1 MRTKKATAGISNP
14 TIKDIANALGVSH
27 STVSRALN
35 DQRHISKDM
44 KVRVRQAASELG
56 YIVNA
61 GARTLRQANS
71 ALVGLIA
78 PDVMSELFAVMC
90 KVLALR
96 CARAGYQLAVSI
108 TEDDPAVE
116 LAHVKALRQAR
127 ALGVVIIPTPHM
139 LAETAELLKP
149 TCVVQ
154 FSRHHERLTAPAVTI
169 DGASGVAAAVHHLAE
184 LGHKRIGFVG
194 LPSDRSTGV
203 GRLRGFME
211 GMAQHGLPV
220 EPALVRQGPGTTE
233 FGRAMTAALLQQNP
247 RPTAIILSTAD
258 LTQGGVEA
266 TRRTNLVIPKDLSVV
281 GFGDPAW
288 LRLLTPPLST
298 VGLTLGESSEA
309 AISMLLRQIE
319 AKEEGRPIE
328 PQASLELEPYLILRS
343 STAPPPKA

>member
-1 MRTKKATAGISNP
+1 MSTKKAAAELSNP

-35 DQRHISKDM
+35 DQRHISKSM
-44 KVRVRQAASELG
+44 KDRVRRTASELG

-61 GARTLRQANS
+61 GARTLRQSNS
-71 ALVGLIA
+71 NLIGLIA

-96 CARAGYQLAVSI
+96 CARAGYQLVVSI
-108 TEDDPAVE
+108 TEDDPAAE
-116 LAHVKALRQAR
+116 LKHVQALRQAR
-127 ALGVVIIPTPHM
+127 ALGVVIIPTPNM
-139 LAETAELLKP
+139 LTETRDLLRP

-154 FSRHHERLTAPAVTI
+154 FSRSHEQLAAPAVTI

-184 LGHKRIGFVG
+184 LGHKRIGFVS
-194 LPSDRSTGV
+194 LATDRSTGV
-203 GRLRGFME
+203 GRMRGFME
-211 GMAQHGLPV
+211 GMAQHGLTV
-220 EPALVRQGPGTTE
+220 DHALVREGPGTAE
-233 FGRAMTAALLQQNP
+233 FGRSMTAALLQRDP
-247 RPTAIILSTAD
+247 RPTAIVFGSAD

-266 TRRTNLVIPKDLSVV
+266 LKRQNLVVPKDLSLI

-298 VGLTLGESSEA
+298 VGLTLGESAEA

-319 AKEEGRPIE
+319 AVEEGRTVE
-328 PQASLELEPYLILRS
+328 PQASVELEPYLILRGT
-343 STAPPPKA
+343 TAPPPRD